1 MYLLV
6 KNRDSK
12 DNELWGFDRYF
23 LKIADLPPNILSEI
37 KWKSRSKSKSVQSQ
51 KLKKWF
57 ISLELLSK
65 SHILSKAR
73 YLYHSKRFLLY
84 FWKKKPKIQEKY
96 ISDFAS
102 KNNLRNLFLFII
114 LSLAHFLSFERKSKQ
129 IQMLRRQN
137 RKKNLQRN
145 CSHISLYYLYSD
157 CSKELCWFSNSTH
170 RSRNI

>member
-1 MYLLV
+1 M
-6 KNRDSK
+6 
-12 DNELWGFDRYF
+12 WGFNRYF

-73 YLYHSKRFLLY
+73 YLHHSKSFLLY
-84 FWKKKPKIQEKY
+84 FWKKKPEIQEKY

-102 KNNLRNLFLFII
+102 KNNLRNFFLFTI
-114 LSLAHFLSFERKSKQ
+114 LRLTYFLSFDQFRSKKIKTNSNLGGKSAKK
-129 IQMLRRQN
+129 ISNGIVLISHFTISSWGAKKFMLRG
-137 RKKNLQRN
+137 
-145 CSHISLYYLYSD
+145 
-157 CSKELCWFSNSTH
+157 
-170 RSRNI
+170 